1 MVSVHARMV
10 NDSNVIIRS
19 LWLVSLVGREVSKL
33 FQDAFHA
40 GWLLLFFFLMSTC
53 HEFKCKN

>member
-40 GWLLLFFFLMSTC
+40 GWLLLVFFF
-53 HEFKCKN
+53 